1 MTPEPSPY
9 MLPSKGWSFF
19 DFSARRSPKIKP
31 IKQRT
36 MTHPLRLRAK
46 TQAARIRC
54 FLIQKFRPLKTSEF
68 PSKIDSWE
76 DDSVPHL
83 CKMDDGFLWCDAKA
97 ENHSLD
103 TRASLFRD
111 FILKPS
117 KSKMFPLKKC
127 NLKRHFSNTRPR
139 NFSRSSVRKETPEK
153 RRLIF
158 DWITSVSGQY
168 KASSML
174 RIIPCHANELT
185 FSHSSVSDVHL
196 DGICID
202 RCSMKP
208 AVHPGTNFT
217 WMLCSFS
224 GFLGPK
230 SAAHMATARWK
241 SHRAHLFEPPH
252 SYKSSGWYGVFHMH
266 DPPTSWPNLKHAR
279 D

>member
-1 MTPEPSPY
+1 MQK
-9 MLPSKGWSFF
+9 L
-19 DFSARRSPKIKP
+19 KITAWT
-31 IKQRT
+31 QG
-36 MTHPLRLRAK
+36 HP
-46 TQAARIRC
+46 
-54 FLIQKFRPLKTSEF
+54 F
-68 PSKIDSWE
+68 
-76 DDSVPHL
+76 
-83 CKMDDGFLWCDAKA
+83 
-97 ENHSLD
+97 
-103 TRASLFRD
+103 FRD
-111 FILKPS
+111 FIRKPS
-117 KSKMFPLKKC
+117 KSKMFPPQNMQSQEAFLKNKATEFFQE
-127 NLKRHFSNTRPR
+127 LSQEGSF
-139 NFSRSSVRKETPEK
+139 PEK

-196 DGICID
+196 IGICID

-230 SAAHMATARWK
+230 RAAHMATARWK
-241 SHRAHLFEPPH
+241 SRLVPTFLNRLAATNPR
-252 SYKSSGWYGVFHMH
+252 GGMGVFHMH
-266 DPPTSWPNLKHAR
+266 HPPTSWPNLKHAR